1 MESKKSHIVWTSYD
15 NLLIYLFVFW
25 FVSFF
30 ILRDTVS
37 FGNALTF
44 SLSKKFTDL
53 RMCSKTSNLYF
64 K

>member
-1 MESKKSHIVWTSYD
+1 MESKKSHIVWKSCD
-15 NLLIYLFVFW
+15 NLIIYVFVFW

-37 FGNALTF
+37 FGTALTF

-53 RMCSKTSNLYF
+53 RLCSKTSNLYV